1 MKKTILLTLLLAVV
15 LGFSTANAQ
24 SIPPPSE
31 CPDLGPSYG
40 SSFSGNV
47 ADPNNPYQYVA
58 IWNGVTIGCV
68 ACPPGLVYNEEQN
81 LCIYGGNE
89 AKFKSAYPIC
99 GTEMR
104 WVDDLSAPERVSYIN
119 NPGSNERTKSWRVHN
134 GQKLYTIVKSKYK
147 EVNKT
152 RIVCE
157 EGEGSCLIGSIFCK
171 ARSGHLE

>member
-81 LCIYGGNE
+81 LCIYGGFELMTTNPVCGSE
-89 AKFKSAYPIC
+89 LRWFRIS
-99 GTEMR
+99 GTER
-104 WVDDLSAPERVSYIN
+104 VIFSTADRAPNEIVTHTTYFNGRTAYHVVQREKRPVD
-119 NPGSNERTKSWRVHN
+119 
-134 GQKLYTIVKSKYK
+134 
-147 EVNKT
+147 KT
-152 RIVCE
+152 QRICLEGIGACLTNDYDCE
-157 EGEGSCLIGSIFCK
+157 FRG
-171 ARSGHLE
+171 